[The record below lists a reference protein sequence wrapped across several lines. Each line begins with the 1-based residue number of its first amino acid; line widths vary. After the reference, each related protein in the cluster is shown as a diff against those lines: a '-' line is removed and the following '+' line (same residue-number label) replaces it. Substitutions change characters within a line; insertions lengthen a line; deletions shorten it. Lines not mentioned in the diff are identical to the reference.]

1 LSDGSESEYNENE
14 NEEHDVYCYC
24 LGKEKD
30 DMIECCRCANWFHDE
45 CQRVIDEN
53 FNIHDYSSDDFYCA
67 ECQYYECEDNEL
79 LDLADDIEIEYVF
92 KIDCTFY
99 PSSKRFQI
107 DIEVKRANL
116 IIEGFYKHIKSIRI
130 NNKVANTEIPFSI
143 EISSYEKYNIME
155 LKKPVKKKPEKS
167 KSSQNKNE
175 QENNE
180 NSKIT
185 FEKELKKKKIKL
197 NKNEQLKT

>member
-1 LSDGSESEYNENE
+1 
-14 NEEHDVYCYC
+14 
-24 LGKEKD
+24 
-30 DMIECCRCANWFHDE
+30 
-45 CQRVIDEN
+45 
-53 FNIHDYSSDDFYCA
+53 
-67 ECQYYECEDNEL
+67 L

-155 LKKPVKKKPEKS
+155 LKKPVKKKTRKIKIKS
-167 KSSQNKNE
+167 K
-175 QENNE
+175 
-180 NSKIT
+180 
-185 FEKELKKKKIKL
+185 
-197 NKNEQLKT
+197 